1 MTKLRYTIPEFVA
14 MTGTPRSKVFNR
26 IKRGELKI
34 VKDGRQTFI
43 TAQEMERYAKTSQ
56 PMVESPPVRA
66 KQA

>member
-1 MTKLRYTIPEFVA
+1 MVPKLRYTIPEFVA

-43 TAQEMERYAKTSQ
+43 TAQEAERYAKTSQ
-56 PMVESPPVRA
+56 PMVESPVKKA
-66 KQA
+66 

>member
-1 MTKLRYTIPEFVA
+1 MTMNKLRFTIPEFVA

-43 TAQEMERYAKTSQ
+43 TAQEAERYAKTSH
-56 PMVESPPVRA
+56 PMVESPVRE
-66 KQA
+66 